1 MSTRALD
8 ERPVLGRAAIVASVA
23 LAMVATA
30 MAVGAAAGIGELE
43 TSVALALAI
52 PLAIVVVTYPWAAVL
67 VWVAAMPFFVVGD
80 SASVGAG
87 VWAVH
92 RLLIPATIV
101 LLLVYRMLGLSR
113 TRFHLSTVDIFIAA
127 FLILAYVNIFAL
139 SNNPIRMSVA
149 FFDNIVVPIS
159 LYWMIRL
166 ADPGPSELRRL
177 VPVVAAVVAV
187 QVGVGVLS
195 WLAPGVLPGAW
206 LGRAGERTIGTLGGP
221 APYSITLVFGA
232 LLFVQAGT
240 DASQRSVRWLLTL
253 LAAAAFVGV
262 LLSLSRGSWLGAGAA
277 ILGLFFVFPRMTIP
291 TLVAGALV
299 SLLLATG
306 PLSGQFGVLDERLGD
321 ADTAAS
327 RLVTN
332 NAALR
337 MITIEPWAGF
347 GYGNFER
354 FDESFKERVGD
365 IPVQPGSAHHAYL
378 ALAAENGIPALLL
391 YLLPAAWLLMRSL
404 QLRRHMPVEPYL
416 NRNLVAV
423 LWLAVL
429 SQFIVA
435 NFMDMLH
442 SSPWGVGLW
451 WLCLGLIHVTL
462 SRAAANQ
469 RASRRSAPLLTGT
482 PA

>member
-1 MSTRALD
+1 M
-8 ERPVLGRAAIVASVA
+8 AAVVA
-23 LAMVATA
+23 LTMVAVA
-30 MAVGAAAGIGELE
+30 LAVGAAAGIGELE

-52 PLAIVVVTYPWAAVL
+52 PLAIIVISYPWAAVM
-67 VWVAAMPFFVVGD
+67 VWVAAMPFFVVAD

-92 RLLIPATIV
+92 RLLVPATIV
-101 LLLVYRMLGLSR
+101 LLLVYRMLGLAR
-113 TRFHLSTVDIFIAA
+113 GRFNLSTVDIIIAA

-139 SNNPIRMSVA
+139 SNNPIRMAVA
-149 FFDNIVVPIS
+149 FYDNLVIPIS
-159 LYWMIRL
+159 LFWLVRL

-187 QVGVGVLS
+187 QVCVGVLS
-195 WLAPGVLPGAW
+195 WLAPTALPAAW

-221 APYSITLVFGA
+221 GPYSVTLVFGA
-232 LLFVQAGT
+232 LLFVHAGNG
-240 DASQRSVRWLLTL
+240 SYHRWVRWLLMM

-277 ILGLFFVFPRMTIP
+277 IVGLFFIFPRMMAPI
-291 TLVAGALV
+291 VAAGALAA
-299 SLLLATG
+299 LILAAG
-306 PLSGQFGVLDERLGD
+306 PLASQFGVLDERLSD

-337 MITIEPWAGF
+337 MIATEPWSGY

-378 ALAAENGIPALLL
+378 ALAAENGIPALVL
-391 YLLPAAWLLMRSL
+391 YLLPAVWLLMRAV
-404 QLRRHMPVEPYL
+404 QLRRFMPAEPYL
-416 NRNLVAV
+416 NRQLVAV
-423 LWLAVL
+423 MWLALL
-429 SQFIVA
+429 SQFLVA

-451 WLCLGLIHVTL
+451 WLSLALIHVTV
-462 SRAAANQ
+462 SSAAANQ
-469 RASRRSAPLLTGT
+469 HASKRRSPLSASVGT
-482 PA
+482 

>member
-1 MSTRALD
+1 MILS
-8 ERPVLGRAAIVASVA
+8 RPAAVVVVA
-23 LAMVATA
+23 LAMVVTA
-30 MAVGAAAGIGELE
+30 LAVGASAGIGELE

-52 PLAIVVVTYPWAAVL
+52 PTAMVVVSYPWAAVM
-67 VWVAAMPFFVVGD
+67 VWVAAMPFFVVAD

-92 RLLIPATIV
+92 RLLIPATVV
-101 LLLVYRMLGLSR
+101 LLLVYRMLGLAR
-113 TRFHLSTVDIFIAA
+113 GRFRLSIVDVIIAA

-149 FFDNIVVPIS
+149 FFDSIVIPIS
-159 LYWMIRL
+159 LFWLVRL
-166 ADPGPSELRRL
+166 SDPGPAELRRL
-177 VPVVAAVVAV
+177 IPVVAAVVAV

-195 WLAPGVLPGAW
+195 WLAPAALPGAW

-221 APYSITLVFGA
+221 GPYSVTLVFGA
-232 LLFVQAGT
+232 LLFIHAG
-240 DASQRSVRWLLTL
+240 SGSSHRWVRWLLTM

-277 ILGLFFVFPRMTIP
+277 ILGLFFIFPRMTIP
-291 TLVAGALV
+291 TVAAGALV
-299 SLLLATG
+299 ALILAAG
-306 PLSGQFGVLDERLGD
+306 PLANQFGVLDERLGD

-337 MITIEPWAGF
+337 MIAMEPWFGF

-378 ALAAENGIPALLL
+378 ALAAENGIPALVL
-391 YLLPAAWLLMRSL
+391 YLLPAGWLLMRTI
-404 QLRRHMPVEPYL
+404 QLRRFMPAEPYL
-416 NRNLVAV
+416 NRHLVAV
-423 LWLAVL
+423 LWLALL
-429 SQFIVA
+429 SQFLVA

-442 SSPWGVGLW
+442 SSAWGVGLW
-451 WLCLGLIHVTL
+451 WLSLALIHVTV
-462 SRAAANQ
+462 SRAADNQ
-469 RASRRSAPLLTGT
+469 HAIQRRSPLLAGLGT
-482 PA
+482 